1 MLRKYINAQHLKMTV
16 KLKYIQH
23 RCRTGNL
30 ISVLVIL
37 ITVFIRVR
45 FKINDKVRNK
55 NNT

>member
-1 MLRKYINAQHLKMTV
+1 MLRKYINAQHVEMTV

-23 RCRTGNL
+23 RCRTGKL

-45 FKINDKVRNK
+45 FKINDDKLRNK
-55 NNT
+55 K